1 MENNTDRNSYSDI
14 VLSRTILI
22 IIGTVI
28 GVIGNSAIIF
38 FYFFR
43 IKRGERYFIPLLGI
57 VDLLACLTS
66 IRYLIFDYV
75 NIDQNTVY
83 CKVFSFLR
91 VCIGGISA
99 HTILVISIQRYYV
112 VCKPFEPKMT
122 RSWKRVLFGVVCLIS
137 IVYSAPLLATAGPFP
152 VNITYT
158 NHSLTTKVCEFSDKQ
173 STSGL
178 LYPYLLSL
186 IIALNL
192 FMTICMYVP
201 VVKQVEN
208 LFSSR
213 TVTNSKPTYE
223 TETSHV
229 SCKLNM
235 EIDET
240 GIPSNSNKQQGS
252 SITVRIPNAH
262 KNVMLEASDVS
273 DDQAD
278 TIEVQK
284 DVEDRMRNNV
294 ADTVTGNQKA
304 AKNNKKPR
312 SKVTPGQKRITK
324 MFFYLIVAYVLS
336 YTPPLIIWI
345 IYFTVDDIYSS
356 FTKTEITGLFLLGQL
371 IPLNHVVNPLI
382 YGYFDTEFKEELR
395 KFVSKT
401 KEQIAIPRKFHI
413 KSPF

>member
-1 MENNTDRNSYSDI
+1 
-14 VLSRTILI
+14 
-22 IIGTVI
+22 
-28 GVIGNSAIIF
+28 
-38 FYFFR
+38 
-43 IKRGERYFIPLLGI
+43 
-57 VDLLACLTS
+57 
-66 IRYLIFDYV
+66 
-75 NIDQNTVY
+75 
-83 CKVFSFLR
+83 
-91 VCIGGISA
+91 
-99 HTILVISIQRYYV
+99 
-112 VCKPFEPKMT
+112 MT

-294 ADTVTGNQKA
+294 ADTVT
-304 AKNNKKPR
+304 
-312 SKVTPGQKRITK
+312 
-324 MFFYLIVAYVLS
+324 
-336 YTPPLIIWI
+336 
-345 IYFTVDDIYSS
+345 VDDIYSS